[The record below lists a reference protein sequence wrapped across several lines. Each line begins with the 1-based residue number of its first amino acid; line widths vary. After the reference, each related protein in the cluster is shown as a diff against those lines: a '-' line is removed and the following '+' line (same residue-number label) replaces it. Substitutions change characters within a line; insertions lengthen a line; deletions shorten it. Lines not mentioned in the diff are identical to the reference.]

1 MQRYTWLEYWCKLE
15 DKWSESK
22 GYGWCI
28 QAISHWGVGSAS
40 LLDFEHDKTWLYA
53 NKKRQIWSGHKEIL
67 PHMMKLVEKTESI
80 HFSSLPY
87 FAQFGVGCR
96 DILTDMDTSFLKIF
110 SKTVSVKIL
119 SCPVKVL
126 WLLLFCYS
134 VQMSTT

>member
-1 MQRYTWLEYWCKLE
+1 MHLKYIKNQDTTKLYFWQWKYLQQYTWLEYWSKLE

-80 HFSSLPY
+80 HFSCLPY
-87 FAQFGVGCR
+87 FAQFGLGCL
-96 DILTDMDTSFLKIF
+96 DILTETVTWIPAFLKSFQNGFI
-110 SKTVSVKIL
+110 
-119 SCPVKVL
+119 
-126 WLLLFCYS
+126 
-134 VQMSTT
+134 